1 VQTVRKLRER
11 RFRRGIGSD
20 GEPVQARRFRET
32 GERFRETGERFRETG
47 ERFRETGERL
57 AAGDLARERQV
68 DDGAAGVQLVRA
80 GLDRPGVG

>member
-1 VQTVRKLRER
+1 MPQLL
-11 RFRRGIGSD
+11 RRGFAEGVGSGGRTRAGAEVPRD
-20 GEPVQARRFRET
+20 WREIPARLTRGSARLAR
-32 GERFRETGERFRETG
+32 G
-47 ERFRETGERL
+47 L